1 MNLLER
7 RRLGRTSLEVSPLCI
22 GAAPLGS
29 VPANFG
35 YEVGARQAALTLAR
49 VFDSQ
54 LNFLDTSNS
63 YSAGESERRIGAFL
77 AERGGLPEDFVLS
90 TKVDRDPVSGDFGGE
105 RVRRSAA
112 ESQERLGV
120 DGFQLLF
127 LHNPELIGFE
137 EAMRP
142 GGAVETL
149 VALKDEGVARY
160 IGVAGG
166 PVSMLQRFVHT
177 GAFDAVLT
185 HNRFTLVDQSA
196 AVLIDEAH
204 EAGLGVLNA
213 APYGGGILAKGP
225 KFTDR
230 YAYRPAPKDVLDR
243 ITAMQSLCEQAGV
256 TLGAAALQY
265 SLRNQHVT
273 STVVGTATP
282 EHVDALIDI
291 ASKPLP
297 DELWEQLDGLVPPPS
312 TWLD

>member
-1 MNLLER
+1 VNVLER

-35 YEVGARQAALTLAR
+35 YEVGARQAELTLTR

-63 YSAGESERRIGAFL
+63 YGAGESERRIGAFL

-90 TKVDRDPVSGDFGGE
+90 TKVDRDPVSGDFNGE

-127 LHNPELIGFE
+127 LHDPEHIGFE

-149 VALKDEGVARY
+149 MALKDEGVARY

-166 PVSMLQRFVHT
+166 PVSMLRRFVHT

-213 APYGGGILAKGP
+213 APYGGGILGKGP

-230 YAYRPAPKDVLDR
+230 YAYRPAPKDVLDC
-243 ITAMQSLCEQAGV
+243 ITAMESLCEHVGV
-256 TLGAAALQY
+256 TLGAAALHY
-265 SLRNQHVT
+265 SLRNPHVT
-273 STVVGTATP
+273 STVVGTAKP

-291 ASKPLP
+291 ASTPMP
-297 DELWEQLDGLVPPPS
+297 NDLWEQLDGLVPPPS

>member
-1 MNLLER
+1 
-7 RRLGRTSLEVSPLCI
+7 
-22 GAAPLGS
+22 
-29 VPANFG
+29 
-35 YEVGARQAALTLAR
+35 
-49 VFDSQ
+49 
-54 LNFLDTSNS
+54 
-63 YSAGESERRIGAFL
+63 
-77 AERGGLPEDFVLS
+77 
-90 TKVDRDPVSGDFGGE
+90 
-105 RVRRSAA
+105 
-112 ESQERLGV
+112 
-120 DGFQLLF
+120 
-127 LHNPELIGFE
+127 
-137 EAMRP
+137 
-142 GGAVETL
+142 
-149 VALKDEGVARY
+149 
-160 IGVAGG
+160 
-166 PVSMLQRFVHT
+166 MLQRFVHT

-185 HNRFTLVDQSA
+185 HSRFTLVDQSA

-204 EAGLGVLNA
+204 EAGPGVLNA

-256 TLGAAALQY
+256 TLGPAALQY
-265 SLRNQHVT
+265 SLRDQHVT